1 MIHYQ
6 KTLRNCRYHLPFGIT
21 RRSNPTTTI
30 TYTTATRTTTQLGDE
45 THLPSSCSQPLLL
58 LSFQPPYAYNNNYRR
73 HNSSTSNT
81 SSTHHRTEIEK
92 FSNMSRA
99 WWDPRQNPLLS
110 MNPVRIQF
118 ILQCI
123 QQFLVHTHTTT
134 TPPTPVSVPATNNP
148 NNNHSHPPTVE
159 VSNPDVVPPIPL
171 SSPKLLPLHG
181 LRILDI
187 GCGGGLLSESLIRL
201 GAAAVV
207 GMDPSISLI
216 QMAQHH
222 AQQTLSK
229 SLFNHNNLQYLS
241 NITVE
246 EYAQRY
252 TTTTTTL
259 TTTTNPP
266 NQPLSSSSSSSSSSR
281 PSPLPVHPPPFDIIC
296 CCDVIEHVE
305 DPVSL
310 LTAACSSPTLLRP
323 GGLLFVSTI
332 NRTCSSYVL
341 TILGAEY
348 IAGLVPRGT
357 HEYARYLSPTTLQ
370 QYLSLSSLHGG
381 GTEMIPRSIS
391 GMVVPYTS
399 LPATMLWNQWSWR
412 LDPNDTNV
420 NWIGCY
426 QKGIMR

>member
-1 MIHYQ
+1 MIHSQ
-6 KTLRNCRYHLPFGIT
+6 KSLRNYRYHLPLGIT
-21 RRSNPTTTI
+21 RRSNSTI
-30 TYTTATRTTTQLGDE
+30 TTTRTTTLGGE
-45 THLPSSCSQPLLL
+45 AHPSSFSP
-58 LSFQPPYAYNNNYRR
+58 FQPPYAYNNYR
-73 HNSSTSNT
+73 HSS
-81 SSTHHRTEIEK
+81 SSSSSSSSSKHHRTEIEK

-99 WWDPRQNPLLS
+99 WWDPQQNPLLS

-148 NNNHSHPPTVE
+148 NNIHSHPPTVE

-171 SSPKLLPLHG
+171 SSPKRLPLHG

-201 GAAAVV
+201 GAATVV

-222 AQQTLSK
+222 AQQTLSSCN
-229 SLFNHNNLQYLS
+229 SLHAYHNLQYLS

-246 EYAQRY
+246 EYAQQY
-252 TTTTTTL
+252 STTTTTP
-259 TTTTNPP
+259 TTTTATNPP
-266 NQPLSSSSSSSSSSR
+266 NQPLSSSR
-281 PSPLPVHPPPFDIIC
+281 PSPVHPPPPFDIIC

-310 LTAACSSPTLLRP
+310 LTAACSTALLRP
-323 GGLLFVSTI
+323 GGFLFVSTI
-332 NRTCSSYVL
+332 NRTCTSYVL

-357 HEYARYLSPTTLQ
+357 HAYARYLSPATLQ
-370 QYLSLSSLHGG
+370 QYLSLSSLH

-399 LPATMLWNQWSWR
+399 LPATLLWNQWSWR

-426 QKGIMR
+426 QKGIGK